1 MTDAPRPPTP
11 FAQNHIDHCR
21 FGITCAELHID
32 RLCNIITLRLLAGK
46 SCELSQK
53 SLAEWESILGY
64 WQDRLAE
71 ALAIANSPPPP

>member
-1 MTDAPRPPTP
+1 MTDTPRPRSA
-11 FAQNHIDHCR
+11 FAQNHVDHCR
-21 FGITCAELHID
+21 HGIVRAERSID
-32 RLCNIITLRLLAGK
+32 RLRIDIALHLLAGK